1 MVEQTPSTVRS
12 LKGRVVSNKMH
23 KTVIVLVE
31 RKVKHP
37 KYGKYL
43 KRSTKL
49 HVHDEENICQIGD
62 IVEIIQS
69 CPISKTKSWRL
80 HKVKTQKIETPLE
93 T

>member
-1 MVEQTPSTVRS
+1 MVEQSRSSVRS
-12 LKGRVVSNKMH
+12 LIGRVVSNKMH
-23 KTVIVLVE
+23 KTMVVLVE

-49 HVHDEENICQIGD
+49 HVHDEENVCQIGD

-69 CPISKTKSWRL
+69 CPVSKTKSWRL
-80 HKVKTQKIETPLE
+80 LRVMTHK
-93 T
+93 

>member
-1 MVEQTPSTVRS
+1 MKRRWLCMVEQSRSSVRS
-12 LKGRVVSNKMH
+12 LIGRVVSNKMH
-23 KTVIVLVE
+23 KTMVVLVE

-49 HVHDEENICQIGD
+49 HVHDEENVCQIGD

-69 CPISKTKSWRL
+69 CPVSKTKSWRL
-80 HKVKTQKIETPLE
+80 LRVMTHK
-93 T
+93 